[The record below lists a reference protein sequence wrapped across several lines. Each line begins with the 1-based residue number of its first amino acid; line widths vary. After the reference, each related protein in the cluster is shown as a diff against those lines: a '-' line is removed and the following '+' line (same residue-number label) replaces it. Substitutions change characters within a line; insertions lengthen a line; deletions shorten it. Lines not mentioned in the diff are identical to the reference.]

1 MVFEQ
6 ISGMKIS
13 IIIPV
18 LNEENSIS
26 KILDYLLEI
35 QNPEFT
41 KEIIIVDGGSNDK
54 TLEILE
60 NFSTIKIIHSKKG
73 RAIQMNIGA
82 KNASSEILY
91 FLHCDTFPPKNFDTE
106 IVNQVK
112 KNKLSGCFKM
122 KFDNNHIVLK
132 ISQWFTKFNHKSCRG
147 GDQSLFIERNLF
159 EKLNGFD
166 EKLTIYEDNEFIHR
180 LYENSKFVVIQK
192 SVITSDRKYI
202 KNGVWKL
209 QFHFMMIHFKYWLGS
224 SQEKLV
230 EYYQENIKS

>member
-1 MVFEQ
+1 
-6 ISGMKIS
+6 MKIS

-18 LNEENSIS
+18 LNEENTIS
-26 KILDYLLEI
+26 KLLDYLLEI

-41 KEIIIVDGGSNDK
+41 KEIIVVDGGSNDK
-54 TLEILE
+54 TLEILK
-60 NFSTIKIIHSKKG
+60 NYSAIKVINSKKG
-73 RAIQMNIGA
+73 RAIQMNVGA
-82 KNASSEILY
+82 KNATSEILY

-147 GDQSLFIERNLF
+147 GDQSLFVERNLF
-159 EKLNGFD
+159 EKLNGFNNN
-166 EKLTIYEDNEFIHR
+166 LTIYEDNEFIHR

-202 KNGVWKL
+202 KNGVCKL
-209 QFHFMMIHFKYWLGS
+209 QFHFMMIHFKFWLGS
-224 SQEKLV
+224 SQENLV
-230 EYYQENIKS
+230 RYYQKNIKL